1 MKVPNRRTK
10 KSAIILILTAVVM
23 MMSYGISAAQ
33 DVANTVATGTVVPL
47 LVVTGV
53 QALNFGT
60 IYQGVPDTVLR
71 TDDANAAIFGITG
84 QPTAGINLQL
94 ILPEY
99 LSLTDGSDRIPIMF
113 GPADAAIDADGLT
126 PSTVVGS
133 AISFVN
139 QNPYILSPA
148 AVLGAGADGCRVYL
162 GGQVNPSTNQA
173 AGTYVGDLVLMV
185 AYNNN

>member
-10 KSAIILILTAVVM
+10 KSGLILILTAIIVA
-23 MMSYGISAAQ
+23 MSFGISAAQ
-33 DVANTVATGTVVPL
+33 DVANTVAQGTVVPL

-60 IYQGVPDTVLR
+60 IYQGVPDTILR

-84 QPTAGINLQL
+84 QAGAGINLQL

-99 LSLTDGSDRIPIMF
+99 LSLTDGSDRMPIMF
-113 GPADAAIDADGLT
+113 GPTDAAIDADGLL

-139 QNPYILSPA
+139 ENPYILNPA
-148 AVLGAGADGCRVYL
+148 AVIGAGGDGCRVYL

-173 AGTYVGDLVLMV
+173 AGTYVGDLILMV